1 MAKRLV
7 ALILM
12 LVMVFVPV
20 LTVSAAQGALASTG
34 SDGAFVPRLKAPSY
48 SNKYYY
54 SELNILHRVGYG
66 MPNCTAYA
74 WGRAYE
80 IMGYAPDL
88 SLNDA
93 DTWWDYNKENHSYN
107 YGQKPKLGAVAC
119 WEYTTGGGHV
129 AVVEQIK
136 NGEITYSNSAYGGEE
151 FYLTYAD
158 VDASNGGIYNSTWIF
173 KGYIYITEGQ
183 SKEEYY
189 QSLGGDVYTVDSD
202 DGINL
207 RKGAGTSYKTLTA
220 IPDKTQIVVT
230 ETKKADGYLWGKTSY
245 DGFKGWC
252 VLDFTDLVYKQPEP
266 EKPSKPAPVVPKP
279 EETVPE
285 ETVPEETV
293 PEVIMPE
300 ETLPATFDELPSFGA
315 TADEATKD
323 EATRDEATA
332 DEPEADNNE
341 QENFIM
347 GDVNG
352 DGRVSITDATLLQK
366 HLAKV
371 DKISEK
377 NIGLADFNGDGK
389 ISVADVTAIQ
399 KKLAGILRKYI

>member
-7 ALILM
+7 ALVLM

-20 LTVSAAQGALASTG
+20 LTVSAAQGLLASTG

-107 YGQKPKLGAVAC
+107 YGQQPKLGAVAC

-151 FYLTYAD
+151 FYLTYVDA
-158 VDASNGGIYNSTWIF
+158 DASNGGIYYDNWVF

-183 SKEEYY
+183 SKEDYY
-189 QSLGGDVYTVDSD
+189 QSLGGDVYVVDSY

-207 RKGAGTSYKTLTA
+207 RKGPGTSYKTLTA
-220 IPDKTQIVVT
+220 IPDKTEIVVT
-230 ETKKADGYLWGKTSY
+230 DTKKADGYLWGNTSY
-245 DGFKGWC
+245 DGYKGWC
-252 VLDFTDLVYKQPEP
+252 VLEFAELVYEQPEP
-266 EKPSKPAPVVPKP
+266 QKPETPAPEVTVPEVTVP
-279 EETVPE
+279 EVTVPE
-285 ETVPEETV
+285 ET
-293 PEVIMPE
+293 IPE

-315 TADEATKD
+315 TVDEATKD
-323 EATRDEATA
+323 EATKDEATM
-332 DEPEADNNE
+332 DEIGDIS
-341 QENFIM
+341 QEGFVV

-352 DGRVSITDATLLQK
+352 DGKVSITDATLLQK
-366 HLAKV
+366 FLAKV
-371 DKISEK
+371 GEIPEGCMKF
-377 NIGLADFNGDGK
+377 ADVNGDGK
-389 ISVADVTAIQ
+389 VSVADATYIQ
-399 KKLAGILRKYI
+399 KKLAGFYRNYI

>member
-7 ALILM
+7 ALVLM

-20 LTVSAAQGALASTG
+20 LTVSAAQGFLASTG
-34 SDGAFVPRLKAPSY
+34 SDGAYVPRLKAPSY

-54 SELNILHRVGYG
+54 SELNILYQVGYG

-136 NGEITYSNSAYGGEE
+136 DGEIIYSNSAYGGEE
-151 FYLTYAD
+151 FYLTYVDA
-158 VDASNGGIYNSTWIF
+158 DASNGGIYNDTWVF
-173 KGYIYITEGQ
+173 KGYIYVTEGK

-189 QSLGGDVYTVDSD
+189 QSLGGDVYSIDSY
-202 DGINL
+202 DGVNL
-207 RKGAGTSYKTLTA
+207 RKGPGTSYETLTA
-220 IPDKTQIVVT
+220 IPDKTEIVVT

-245 DGFKGWC
+245 DGCKGWC
-252 VLDFTDLVYKQPEP
+252 VLDFTELVYEQPEP
-266 EKPSKPAPVVPKP
+266 EKPVKSEKPAPVVPAPEATIPEATIP
-279 EETVPE
+279 EETIPEVTVPE
-285 ETVPEETV
+285 ETLT
-293 PEVIMPE
+293 
-300 ETLPATFDELPSFGA
+300 ATFDELPSFGA
-315 TADEATKD
+315 TADEATTDEATKD
-323 EATRDEATA
+323 EATSDEA
-332 DEPEADNNE
+332 DGSNGI
-341 QENFIM
+341 FSI

-352 DGRVSITDATLLQK
+352 DGKVSITDVTLLQK
-366 HLAKV
+366 YLAKV
-371 DKISEK
+371 GEIHQNCFKM
-377 NIGLADFNGDGK
+377 ADVNGDGK
-389 ISVADVTAIQ
+389 VSVADATYIQ
-399 KKLAGILRKYI
+399 KKLAGFFRIYI